1 MNSILSN
8 LSDLISVPVSRLRE
22 EKIKEVLLF
31 SLLCV
36 AINII
41 GGVDISARKFLYL
54 DMLGTALA
62 GIALGPWWG
71 ASVGLVTNII
81 LYFMLPD
88 KPSLFIFALV
98 NIYGGLYWG
107 YLTNLKLLRPL
118 ESLVCIQ
125 KIFSWNGLKEAVWF
139 VLVSGGIALS
149 LPTIYILGSVLH
161 YFDDNLPLERFLY
174 YISGNVTDK
183 LLCVVIA
190 VVIIVCFFPALSTH
204 LVSKKSQVSYGTS
217 VRSIVWFCGLY
228 TLPFCFYMYIYPQH
242 WIFWSIPFILAFM
255 AFFKSSKESIMVEF
269 KRIEFPPIAFGAA
282 LWLMIISVIVF
293 LQFFYFAYINVGN
306 AYSEFHNN
314 GLIDIKGILSEATSL
329 FLLILL
335 IAVVFSVLIQA
346 VIQRESREVVKR
358 VEHARDKIAT
368 DIHNDPLQLLSVL
381 RRKVSTMENHLDK
394 LRGFLTEVKTTD
406 IDVEEIEKAEK
417 ALNLLN
423 KAFTNY
429 YAAYIPEVDTGIRK
443 IIKPLS
449 QKDSLDIEKIGLIQ
463 KLVDLINEF
472 KEKNPTIK
480 VKQKLNLK
488 EEELPND
495 RSDKTLWKIE
505 AVKIFREVLN
515 NAEKHSKANNIYIDM
530 KASKVKNKKKL
541 FISVS
546 DDGVGFN
553 PKLGTIKQDS
563 FGLYEINTR
572 ANDIGATINIE
583 YLFREKPK
591 NKGTVVLLEIPYDY

>member
-1 MNSILSN
+1 MNNIINSI
-8 LSDLISVPVSRLRE
+8 SDHISVPVNRLRE

-107 YLTNLKLLRPL
+107 YLTNLRILKPL
-118 ESLVCIQ
+118 EGLVCIQ
-125 KIFSWNGLKEAVWF
+125 KIFSWSGLKEAVWF
-139 VLVSGGIALS
+139 VIVSGGIALS
-149 LPTIYILGSVLH
+149 LPTLYILGSVLQ
-161 YFDDNLPLERFLY
+161 YFAKDLPLERFLY
-174 YISGNVTDK
+174 YISGNITDK

-190 VVIIVCFFPALSTH
+190 VVIIVCFFPALAAH
-204 LVSKKSQVSYGTS
+204 LVAKKSQVSYGTS
-217 VRSIVWFCGLY
+217 IRSIVWFCGLY
-228 TLPFCFYMYIYPQH
+228 TLPFCFYMYIFPQH
-242 WIFWSIPFILAFM
+242 WLFWSIPFLLAF
-255 AFFKSSKESIMVEF
+255 AALFKSTKESINVQYN
-269 KRIEFPPIAFGAA
+269 RIEFPPIAFGAA
-282 LWLMIISVIVF
+282 LWLIIMSVIVF
-293 LQFFYFAYINVGN
+293 LQYFYFAYINVGD
-306 AYSEFHNN
+306 AYSTYHKTGF
-314 GLIDIKGILSEATSL
+314 IDLKSIIADATSL
-329 FLLILL
+329 SLLIAL

-381 RRKVSTMENHLDK
+381 RRKVSTMENHLEKLETFLNDIKDK
-394 LRGFLTEVKTTD
+394 EASP
-406 IDVEEIEKAEK
+406 EEIKSAEK
-417 ALNLLN
+417 SLIDLN
-423 KAFTNY
+423 KAFKNY

-449 QKDSLDIEKIGLIQ
+449 QKDSLDIDKIGLIQ
-463 KLVDLINEF
+463 KIIDLINDF
-472 KEKNPTIK
+472 KEKNPGVK
-480 VKQKLNLK
+480 VKQKLNLT
-488 EEELPND
+488 EEELPDN
-495 RSDKTLWKIE
+495 RSDKSLWKIE
-505 AVKIFREVLN
+505 TVKIFREILN
-515 NAEKHSKANNIYIDM
+515 NVEKHSQASNVYIDM

-541 FISVS
+541 YISIS

-553 PKLGTIKQDS
+553 PRAGKIKQDS

-583 YLFREKPK
+583 YLFREKPQ